1 LSFARSS
8 ILAASP
14 FNLSTAQRSSERPT
28 SNRPPRPERCAEE
41 PPGHAAFAVL
51 LAQLTLCPIPAS
63 RSTRSHT
70 HSNTL
75 PTGTGHNVLLGDRP
89 ASQQGASSAPR
100 SGRVSIVYVL
110 SRVVFSVWLAPVSSI
125 PRARVVARL
134 ERSSPMRKGVYAL
147 PPRVSCLVSDLSRF
161 GDPATRPPRGLPS
174 PPTRGL
180 PPRSRVP
187 RASTQQPHQHT
198 AGTEALFQSLP
209 PSLFELRRTSRLPA
223 QILSESQAAIAAG
236 QSKPCPSRRR
246 DRHPVLLGLAP
257 SACLRGIGSNGQF
270 SFFVP
275 PAEILLP
282 RFKVYSLVPHCV
294 PP

>member
-1 LSFARSS
+1 
-8 ILAASP
+8 
-14 FNLSTAQRSSERPT
+14 
-28 SNRPPRPERCAEE
+28 
-41 PPGHAAFAVL
+41 
-51 LAQLTLCPIPAS
+51 
-63 RSTRSHT
+63 
-70 HSNTL
+70 
-75 PTGTGHNVLLGDRP
+75 
-89 ASQQGASSAPR
+89 
-100 SGRVSIVYVL
+100 
-110 SRVVFSVWLAPVSSI
+110 
-125 PRARVVARL
+125 
-134 ERSSPMRKGVYAL
+134 MRKSVYAS
-147 PPRVSCLVSDLSRF
+147 PPRVSFLVSDLSRF

-246 DRHPVLLGLAP
+246 DRHPVLLGLAL

-270 SFFVP
+270 PFFVP
-275 PAEILLP
+275 PSRFYLHGSRSSRSFLTAIHLEPQRFYLFGRLEKNTQGLETGSDLP
-282 RFKVYSLVPHCV
+282 
-294 PP
+294 